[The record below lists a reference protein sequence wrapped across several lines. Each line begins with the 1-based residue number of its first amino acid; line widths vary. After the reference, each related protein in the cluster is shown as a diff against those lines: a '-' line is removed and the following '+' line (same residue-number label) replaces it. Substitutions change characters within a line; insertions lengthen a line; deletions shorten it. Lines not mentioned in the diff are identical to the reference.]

1 MVDLDLYRVFYTVAK
16 CGSLTKA
23 AEELY
28 ISQPAVSQA
37 IKQLE
42 SQLGGKLFNRVSR
55 GMELTETGGKQ
66 MFDIVEQALKMLD
79 SAEDRFRE
87 RRNIATGQIRI
98 AAADT
103 IVTHFLMRYIKK
115 YHEIYPNVN
124 IIFKNSTT
132 KEALDMIKSN
142 KADIGMVNLPI
153 YDKDVI
159 MTGQTGII
167 EDIFVASDKYKELFD
182 KNLSLRDLPDYP
194 VLMLDGTTSTAK
206 EINDFF
212 DSMSIK
218 IVPEFEAGS
227 IELLI
232 EMAKNGLGIAC
243 VPRRYVL
250 DELAKKELREVKV
263 TPSLPLRAT
272 GVIIRGEIEEHSFA
286 VKEFIKVLDDDQY
299 NEVN

>member
-1 MVDLDLYRVFYTVAK
+1 
-16 CGSLTKA
+16 
-23 AEELY
+23 
-28 ISQPAVSQA
+28 
-37 IKQLE
+37 
-42 SQLGGKLFNRVSR
+42 
-55 GMELTETGGKQ
+55 MELTETGGKQ

-194 VLMLDGTTSTAK
+194 VLMLDGTTSTTK

>member
-153 YDKDVI
+153 YDKDII

-194 VLMLDGTTSTAK
+194 VLMLDGTTSTTK

>member
-87 RRNIATGQIRI
+87 RRNVATGQIRI

-194 VLMLDGTTSTAK
+194 VLMLDGTTSTTK

>member
-37 IKQLE
+37 VKQLE
-42 SQLGGKLFNRVSR
+42 AQLGGKLFNRVSR

-66 MFDIVEQALKMLD
+66 MFEIVEQALNMLD

-98 AAADT
+98 SAADT

-115 YHEIYPNVN
+115 YHEMYPNVN

-132 KEALDMIKSN
+132 KETLELIKSN
-142 KADIGMVNLPI
+142 RADIGMVNLPI

-159 MTGQTGII
+159 LTGQTGII
-167 EDIFVASDKYKELFD
+167 EDIFVASDKYKDLFD
-182 KNLSLRDLPDYP
+182 KNISLRDLPNYP
-194 VLMLDGTTSTAK
+194 VLLLDSGTSTTK
-206 EINDFF
+206 EINDFL
-212 DSMSIK
+212 DTMGIR

-243 VPRRYVL
+243 VPKCYVL
-250 DELAKKELREVKV
+250 DELGKGELHEIRVS
-263 TPSLPLRAT
+263 PALPLRAT
-272 GVIIRGEIEEHSFA
+272 GVVIKGEVEEHSFA

-299 NEVN
+299 NEAY

>member
-16 CGSLTKA
+16 CGSLTRA

-66 MFDIVEQALKMLD
+66 MFEIVEQALKMLD
-79 SAEDRFRE
+79 GAENSFRE

-98 AAADT
+98 SAADT
-103 IVTHFLMRYIKK
+103 VVTHFLMRYIKK

-132 KEALDMIKSN
+132 KETLELVKTN

-167 EDIFVASDKYKELFD
+167 EDIFVGSDKFSDLFD
-182 KNLSLRDLPDYP
+182 KTISLRDLPNYP
-194 VLMLDGTTSTAK
+194 ILMLDSTTSTTK
-206 EINDFF
+206 EINDFL
-212 DSMSIK
+212 DTMSIK

-227 IELLI
+227 IELLV

-243 VPRRYVL
+243 VPRRYIL
-250 DELAKKELREVKV
+250 DELEKGELHEIKV
-263 TPSLPLRAT
+263 SPTMPLRAT
-272 GVIIRGEIEEHSFA
+272 GVIIKGEVDEHSFA
-286 VKEFIKVLDDDQY
+286 VKEFIRILDDDQY
-299 NEVN
+299 NEVM

>member
-182 KNLSLRDLPDYP
+182 KNLSLRALPDYP
-194 VLMLDGTTSTAK
+194 VLMLDGTTSTTK

-227 IELLI
+227 RELLI

-250 DELAKKELREVKV
+250 DELAKKELHEVKV

>member
-194 VLMLDGTTSTAK
+194 VLMLEGTTSTTK

>member
-194 VLMLDGTTSTAK
+194 VLMLDGTTSTTK

-212 DSMSIK
+212 DSISIK

>member
-1 MVDLDLYRVFYTVAK
+1 MVDLDLYRVFYTVAQ

-194 VLMLDGTTSTAK
+194 VLMLDGTTSTTK

>member
-1 MVDLDLYRVFYTVAK
+1 MKNV
-16 CGSLTKA
+16 
-23 AEELY
+23 
-28 ISQPAVSQA
+28 
-37 IKQLE
+37 
-42 SQLGGKLFNRVSR
+42 
-55 GMELTETGGKQ
+55 
-66 MFDIVEQALKMLD
+66 
-79 SAEDRFRE
+79 
-87 RRNIATGQIRI
+87 ATGTLRI
-98 AAADT
+98 SASDT
-103 IVTHFLMRYIKK
+103 VVTHYLMRYIKK
-115 YHEIYPNVN
+115 YHDQYPNVT
-124 IIFKNSTT
+124 ITFKDSTT
-132 KEALDMIKSN
+132 KETLELIKTN
-142 KADIGMVNLPI
+142 KADIGFVNLPV
-153 YDKDVI
+153 YDRDVI
-159 MTGQTGII
+159 LTGQTGVV

-194 VLMLDGTTSTAK
+194 VLMLDGTTSTTK

-250 DELAKKELREVKV
+250 DELAKKELHEVKV

>member
-182 KNLSLRDLPDYP
+182 KNISLRDLPDYP
-194 VLMLDGTTSTAK
+194 VLMLDGTTSTTK